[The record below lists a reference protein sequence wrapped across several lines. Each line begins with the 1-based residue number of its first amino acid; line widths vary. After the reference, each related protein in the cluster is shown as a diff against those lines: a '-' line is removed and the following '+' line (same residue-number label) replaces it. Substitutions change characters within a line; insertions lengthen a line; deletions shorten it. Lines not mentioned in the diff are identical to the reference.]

1 MQPDRP
7 QQPIQKDGILENE
20 EQQRAWRAAK
30 LRALIEDQTPSEIM
44 EAMTGRSVEKFGIDG
59 LDEEKNGWIDES
71 AHQVKIDEQHRF
83 SPAEIAQLTAVIKEE
98 VYLLVDHGLILT
110 KKQLA
115 AELGVKK
122 EALDA
127 MTEAGFH
134 RLGLR
139 KILPQGERQ
148 TKSADGEQ

>member
-1 MQPDRP
+1 M
-7 QQPIQKDGILENE
+7 
-20 EQQRAWRAAK
+20 
-30 LRALIEDQTPSEIM
+30 RALIEDQTPSEIM

-59 LDEEKNGWIDES
+59 LDETKETKSTSS
-71 AHQVKIDEQHRF
+71 AQEVVIDEQHRF
-83 SPAEIAQLTAVIKEE
+83 SPAEIAQLTTVIKEE

-127 MTEAGFH
+127 MTEAGFQ

-139 KILPQGERQ
+139 RILPQDRRNAL
-148 TKSADGEQ
+148 SSDGEQ